1 MKLDRRQVCV
11 VTLSSASELT
21 MLTLGERVMMR
32 KRFSFAV
39 AASGAELFGPN
50 AVQAAHQRTESMKAP
65 AAMIMLK
72 KSGHLMFHKM
82 WHGGPR

>member
-39 AASGAELFGPN
+39 LQEQSYLAPLLCR
-50 AVQAAHQRTESMKAP
+50 QRTRGRSQ
-65 AAMIMLK
+65 
-72 KSGHLMFHKM
+72 
-82 WHGGPR
+82 